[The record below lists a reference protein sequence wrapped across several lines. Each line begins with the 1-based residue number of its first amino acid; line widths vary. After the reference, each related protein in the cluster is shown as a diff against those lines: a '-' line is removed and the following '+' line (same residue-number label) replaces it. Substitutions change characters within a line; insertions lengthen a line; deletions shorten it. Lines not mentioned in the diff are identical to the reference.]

1 MSNIKYIFWLFV
13 ALLAIGVISG
23 CVPHRPSMHHPH
35 HMQNSTVESAM
46 VVV

>member
-1 MSNIKYIFWLFV
+1 MFNMKHIFWLFV

-35 HMQNSTVESAM
+35 HMQNSIVEPEMA
-46 VVV
+46 VV